1 MFTIFNSES
10 LWIGRD
16 MKRAYQIRET
26 LGAAGILYKVKAR
39 SHQSRRGSRGSQ
51 RAMSGSFGISSEH
64 MYEYEIFVYKKDL
77 ERAKYLVSQIRPQ
90 D

>member
-39 SHQSRRGSRGSQ
+39 SHQSRWGSRGSQ
-51 RAMSGSFGISSEH
+51 RAM
-64 MYEYEIFVYKKDL
+64 KDL